1 MDLDMLMLEWIDAGA
16 EDVEMD
22 EEIITITTSMEDFGI
37 MQKKLEDMALDVEN
51 ASLQR
56 IALNTVSADKETAQ
70 KILNLIDFI
79 EDDDDVQAVY
89 HNLELSDDLA
99 ELLG

>member
-1 MDLDMLMLEWIDAGA
+1 
-16 EDVEMD
+16 
-22 EEIITITTSMEDFGI
+22 MEDFGV